1 MWRIAVSI
9 GLVFVAIAWSAIAM
23 VVIFLVVPSLWESVF
38 GKTGGALAAMGALAL
53 AIWSAGRIMRLA
65 DRLMGEGDRSA
76 APARRLAAA
85 EADVITDWQ
94 AYSDDI
100 VRNKRWAF
108 YRRTHQYDR
117 LRELEEQRR
126 RDAEAKAQAVSAVGS
141 VDAVQAKA

>member
-23 VVIFLVVPSLWESVF
+23 VVIFLLVPSLWESVF

-65 DRLMGEGDRSA
+65 DRLMGEGDRAA

-126 RDAEAKAQAVSAVGS
+126 RDVEANARAASAVDS

>member
-65 DRLMGEGDRSA
+65 DRLMGEADRA

-126 RDAEAKAQAVSAVGS
+126 RDADANARGASTADS